1 MSSIILESVRVAILG
16 AILGLLL
23 WTGHRYRL
31 KNQRGWGF
39 IVAGFGLIL
48 FGGVMDVTDNFDY
61 LSRFVVVG
69 DTAVQAVLE
78 KFVGYLL
85 GFVLL
90 FLGLWHWLPMVASAT
105 QGVASSRPFS
115 MTPTA
120 ILIGVGVI
128 VAAIGFGIA
137 QKNYDAQAQED
148 LKKHG
153 VHYSALLSASI
164 DRRLDSIR
172 GVANLYAASEGVTR
186 DQFHTFT
193 GQTISSNFGLV
204 ALEWIPRV
212 TAAERTD
219 YERAARRDGHLDFQ
233 ISEETAD
240 ETLIAAKPRDEYY
253 PVFYAAAVPGDEPLL
268 GLDRASNPAWREAM
282 VRARDTGKTVITRA
296 YHQQSTGGSHIA
308 ILAFEPVYGTGIAP
322 DTIVRRR
329 DALTGFVLGVIHID
343 ELVMAALDN
352 DGAPTPFDVA
362 LIDDAAPAGAN
373 LLGHFPS
380 PLRQQPMPAPTVEDY
395 RQGAI
400 HSMTV
405 DVADRQWSMSFKPLP
420 ASLGERGTLTSWAVA
435 AVAVLL
441 SMLLA
446 QYLFA
451 ERNRSIEVE
460 QLVADRSRELSA
472 SNLALET
479 EMAERQRME
488 QQLVQTQKMEAMGQL
503 TGGIAH
509 DFNNL
514 LMVIDGYARR
524 AALKI
529 GEDETVETCVQE
541 VLKATERATKLT
553 MQLLSFSRRQVMEKR
568 VFRIEQAVT
577 DVKGLLLRSVGEDYQ
592 LRFEIQDQKACVK
605 TDSGE
610 FGQAIL
616 NLVNNARDAMSN
628 GGVIVVGT
636 RIVELDEKY
645 TQRYRDMN
653 PGRYVEIYVTDYGE
667 GIYEDILPRIF
678 EPFFTTKEQGKGTG
692 LGLAMVYGFA
702 QQSGGSIEV
711 ESIVGEGTT
720 FQIYLPIVEY
730 DPTTTTSEVDEMHFG
745 KGETILLV
753 EDDESLLTLTQFT
766 LEDLGYKVLKAENGI
781 EALEVEED
789 HEGTI
794 DVLLSDVIMPS
805 MGGFE
810 AAEII
815 RERRPDIKIVFMSG
829 YPNRGQ
835 KMGKGIPEQSEFLQK
850 PILPDH
856 LARVIRNE
864 IYNEDLRLP
873 A

>member
-1 MSSIILESVRVAILG
+1 MSHIILEIVRVAILG
-16 AILGLLL
+16 AVLGLLL

-31 KNQRGWGF
+31 KNLRGWGF
-39 IVAGFGLIL
+39 IVAGFGLLL
-48 FGGVMDVTDNFDY
+48 FGSIMDVTDNFDY
-61 LSRFVVVG
+61 LSQFVVVG

-78 KFVGYLL
+78 IFVGYLL

-90 FLGLWHWLPMVASAT
+90 FLRLWHWLPMLASAT
-105 QGVASSRPFS
+105 QRIASSRPFS

-120 ILIGVGVI
+120 ILVGVGVV
-128 VAAIGFGIA
+128 VAAIGFAIA
-137 QKNYDAQAQED
+137 QQNHDARARED

-153 VHYSALLSASI
+153 VHYSALLRASI
-164 DRRLDSIR
+164 DRHLDSVR
-172 GVANLYAASEGVTR
+172 GVANLYAASDVVTR
-186 DQFHTFT
+186 NEFHTFT
-193 GQTISSNFGLV
+193 RQTMASNFGLV

-212 TAAERTD
+212 TTAERAD
-219 YERAARRDGHLDFQ
+219 YERAAQRDGHPDFQ

-240 ETLIAAKPRDEYY
+240 ETLVPSKPRDEYY
-253 PVFYAAAVPGDEPLL
+253 PILYAVAVPGEELLL
-268 GLDRASNPAWREAM
+268 GLDRAANPAWRAAM
-282 VRARDTGKTVITRA
+282 ELARDTGKAVITRA
-296 YHQQSTGGSHIA
+296 YSQQSAGGGHIA
-308 ILAFEPVYGTGIAP
+308 ILAFEPVYGTGTAP
-322 DTIVRRR
+322 HTIVKRQ

-343 ELVMAALDN
+343 ELVMAALDH
-352 DGAPTPFDVA
+352 DGAPMPFDVA
-362 LIDDAAPAGAN
+362 LIDDAAPAGAS
-373 LLGHFPS
+373 LLGHYPS
-380 PLRQQPMPAPTVEDY
+380 PLRREPMPAPTVEDY
-395 RQGAI
+395 RQDAVQ
-400 HSMTV
+400 SMTV
-405 DVADRQWSMSFKPLP
+405 DVADRQWSLSFKPLP
-420 ASLGERGTLTSWAVA
+420 ASLGEHGTLTSWAVA
-435 AVAVLL
+435 AVAVIL
-441 SMLLA
+441 SILLA
-446 QYLFA
+446 QNLFA
-451 ERNRSIEVE
+451 KRNRSIEVE

-479 EMAERQRME
+479 EMAERLRME

-509 DFNNL
+509 DFNNV

-529 GEDETVETCVQE
+529 GDDETVETCVQE

-553 MQLLSFSRRQVMEKR
+553 RQLLSFSRRQVMEKR
-568 VFRIEQAVT
+568 FFRIGQAVT
-577 DVKGLLLRSVGEDYQ
+577 DVKGLLLRSVGEDYKI
-592 LRFEIQDQKACVK
+592 LFEIQDQKACVES
-605 TDSGE
+605 DSGE

-616 NLVNNARDAMSN
+616 NLVINARDAMPN

-636 RIVELDEKY
+636 RIVELDEEN

-678 EPFFTTKEQGKGTG
+678 EPFFTTKERGKGTG
-692 LGLAMVYGFA
+692 LGLAIVYGFA

-711 ESIVGEGTT
+711 DSTLGEGTT
-720 FQIYLPIVEY
+720 FQIYMPIVEY

-745 KGETILLV
+745 NGETILLV

-766 LEDLGYKVLKAENGI
+766 LEDLGYKVLMAGNGI

-835 KMGKGIPEQSEFLQK
+835 KMGKSIPERSEFLQK
-850 PILPDH
+850 PIQPDH
-856 LARVIRNE
+856 LAKVIRNE